1 MKSLIKPALLALA
14 ILAGLP
20 SCEVDR
26 LPETAISDET
36 FWRSESDLK
45 TAANYL
51 YTYLPGFGTF
61 TPPGFSSSFNITYGT
76 EDVWSDD
83 AFGLTTSNISDG
95 SRLAPATASD
105 YNTAYLL
112 IRAANN
118 IIEKAP
124 RALSTTSTSIVD
136 RYVAEARFFR
146 AWGYYSLVQ
155 KYGDVPLI
163 LKTLDDTSP
172 ELQAAAT
179 PRAQIYTQIY
189 QDLDFAAQKL
199 PTPTAL
205 GTADYGRI
213 SNTAALAFKARVALF
228 EGTRSKYHNY
238 GDSKTHLTLAIAA
251 AKAVMD
257 SKQHDLF
264 TGGYFNLFQAAGEG
278 RQNPENIIVHQY
290 GVSVADRVT
299 THSYFRTTLENGN
312 MNPTKSLAD
321 SYLMKDGL
329 PITKSPLYVAPT
341 KSTDVFVN
349 RDTRMSDT
357 FFKSGDTWI
366 GTKQVFDIAQLVFN
380 KTGFVFRKY
389 SNLDDWVT
397 QASLLDRVLL
407 RYAEVLLTYA
417 EATYELNGVI
427 SDADLDLTINRLR
440 ARGGVVKLTNAFAT
454 ANGLSIRDEIR
465 RERRVEL
472 AGEGF
477 RYWDLIR
484 WKTAETELPKPV
496 LGNYY
501 FQAEYGT
508 STSVNLTAD
517 NFILLQAASF
527 RRFDPAKD
535 YLWPLPIN
543 EIALNPALKQ
553 NSGW

>member
-1 MKSLIKPALLALA
+1 MKSILKPSILALA

-26 LPETAISDET
+26 LPETSVSDET

-51 YTYLPGFGTF
+51 YTFLPV
-61 TPPGFSSSFNITYGT
+61 FNTD
-76 EDVWSDD
+76 DVWSDD
-83 AFGLTTSNISDG
+83 ATGLATNNISDG
-95 SRLAPATASD
+95 SRLAPSTSGD
-105 YNTAYLL
+105 YNTPYAL

-118 IIEKAP
+118 IIEKST
-124 RALSTTSTSIVD
+124 RASATTSATIID
-136 RYVAEARFFR
+136 RYAAEARFFR

-163 LKTLDDTSP
+163 LKTLVDTSP
-172 ELQAAAT
+172 ELQAPAA
-179 PRAQIYTQIY
+179 PRAQIFDQIY
-189 QDLDFAAQKL
+189 QDLDIAAQKL

-205 GTADYGRI
+205 GSADYGRI

-228 EGTRSKYHNY
+228 EGTRSKYHSY
-238 GDSKTHLTLAIAA
+238 GEPAKHLKLAVDA

-257 SKQHDLF
+257 SKQHNLFSGSYFDLF
-264 TGGYFNLFQAAGEG
+264 QMAGEG
-278 RQNPENIIVHQY
+278 RQNQENIIVRQY
-290 GVSVADRVT
+290 GVSTSDRVS
-299 THSYFRTTLENGN
+299 THSYFRSSLETGN

-341 KSTDVFVN
+341 KSTDVFKD

-357 FFKSGDTWI
+357 FFKLGDAWI
-366 GTKQVFDIAQLVFN
+366 GTKLVFDIAPLVFN
-380 KTGFVFRKY
+380 KTGLVFRKY
-389 SNLDDWVT
+389 SNMDDWVT
-397 QASLLDRVLL
+397 QASLIDRVLL

-417 EATYELNGVI
+417 EATYELNGTI

-440 ARGGVVKLTNAFAT
+440 ARGGVAKLSNTFAT
-454 ANGLSIRDEIR
+454 ANGLNMRDEIR

-472 AGEGF
+472 AQESF

-484 WKTAETELPKPV
+484 WKTAEIELPKPV

-501 FQAEYGT
+501 FKTEYGT
-508 STSVNLTAD
+508 TTAVNLTAD
-517 NFILLQAASF
+517 NYILVQAASF
-527 RRFDPAKD
+527 RKFDPNKD

-553 NSGW
+553 NPGW